1 MDKKNNLIKKMLF
14 ACIIAFTLPNMVF
27 AADDLFIQ
35 SCLKADG
42 TGCTT
47 EGGNYQVEA
56 GETVT
61 ITMSVETEKK
71 INGFSATVE
80 LENMSNFSDFTYSDI
95 WGTDS
100 AVNENTFL
108 VMRDPSS
115 IPASEDLAKQIGT
128 FKVTAGSTL
137 GEAKI
142 TFQDIDAT
150 YLDGTSVEDYN
161 PAFTGSLTFN
171 VVESTSNGN
180 TNSNEN
186 TNTNET
192 STTDNANT
200 NNSKKTSGTINN
212 PKTGVY
218 GGSILLMASA
228 ICGYFVMKKK
238 NLLKK
243 I

>member
-1 MDKKNNLIKKMLF
+1 MNKKNNKIKKLLF
-14 ACIIAFTLPNMVF
+14 ACIVTFTLPNMVL

-35 SCLKADG
+35 SCQRADNSS
-42 TGCTT
+42 CSVD
-47 EGGNYQVEA
+47 GGKIQVEA
-56 GETVT
+56 GETVK
-61 ITMSVETEKK
+61 ITMSVETERK

-115 IPASEDLAKQIGT
+115 IPASEELTKQIGS

-142 TFQDIDAT
+142 TFKDIDAT
-150 YLDGTSVEDYN
+150 YLDGMLVEDYN
-161 PAFTGSLTFN
+161 PSFTGSLTFN
-171 VVESTSNGN
+171 VIESTSNDN
-180 TNSNEN
+180 TDENTDTNGSSSNNN
-186 TNTNET
+186 TNTNN
-192 STTDNANT
+192 D
-200 NNSKKTSGTINN
+200 KKTSGTIAN
-212 PKTGVY
+212 PKTGIY
-218 GGSILLMASA
+218 GGSILLIASA
-228 ICGYFVMKKK
+228 ISGYFIMKKK
-238 NLLKK
+238 KLFKK

>member
-1 MDKKNNLIKKMLF
+1 MNKKNNIIKKLLF
-14 ACIIAFTLPNMVF
+14 TCIVTFTLPNMVF
-27 AADDLFIQ
+27 AANDLFIQ

-42 TGCTT
+42 TGCTK

-80 LENMSNFSDFTYSDI
+80 LENMSNFTDFTYANI
-95 WGTDS
+95 WGNDS
-100 AVNENTFL
+100 AVNQNTFL

-115 IPASEDLAKQIGT
+115 IPASEDLTKQIGS

-137 GEAKI
+137 GKAKI

-150 YLDGTSVEDYN
+150 YLEGTSVEDYT
-161 PAFTGSLTFN
+161 PSFTGSLTFN
-171 VVESTSNGN
+171 IIESKSNDN
-180 TNSNEN
+180 TNTKTNQTNEN
-186 TNTNET
+186 TNTKENI
-192 STTDNANT
+192 
-200 NNSKKTSGTINN
+200 NNDKKTSETTDN
-212 PKTGVY
+212 PKTGIY
-218 GGSILLMASA
+218 GGSILLIA
-228 ICGYFVMKKK
+228 IAIGGYFAMKKK
-238 NLLKK
+238 NLFKK